1 MFAQL
6 KDTVGDML
14 AKTTLFTIRSKF
26 NSRLNVMLLKYLVNE
41 LGLKGVYICL
51 ERPSY
56 YIEKL
61 LKGRGVNLDNIVLLD
76 AIHKVSG
83 DQSTCEAASTE
94 LMETPFSKEFIERI
108 LGTGTGNGVM
118 EIEDMDF
125 MIIDS
130 LSVLSCYIDDESL
143 ITLLEALSE
152 ASKIKTLM
160 SLDRTCDSELYDKAK
175 TLCDKEIRFNDDLT
189 VETVEN

>member
-1 MFAQL
+1 MFAQI
-6 KDTVGDML
+6 KDSVGDML
-14 AKTTLFTIRSKF
+14 AKTTLISIRSKF
-26 NSRLNVMLLKYLVNE
+26 NARLNIMLLKYLVND

-61 LKGRGVNLDNIVLLD
+61 LRGRDVNLDNIVLLD
-76 AIHKVSG
+76 AISKVSG
-83 DQSTCEAASTE
+83 DQSTCELAATE
-94 LMETPFSKEFIERI
+94 MMDTPFSKEFLRRI
-108 LGTGTGNGVM
+108 LGTGTGTSIM
-118 EIEDMDF
+118 DLEDMDF
-125 MIIDS
+125 VIIDS

-143 ITLLEALSE
+143 IHLLESLGT

-175 TLCDKEIRFNDDLT
+175 TLCEKEIRFNDDMT
-189 VETVEN
+189 VETVDN